1 MQRTYGQD
9 SSTREKEKV
18 NFNKIKKRLKLISL
32 IWNEHGQFQVL
43 NRCRFLTEI
52 IESTQYSTETPLSSV
67 KRRLQLQN
75 NQSAD
80 KTLTADLFHW
90 QYWK

>member
-32 IWNEHGQFQVL
+32 IWSEHGQFQVL
-43 NRCRFLTEI
+43 NRCRFLSEI
-52 IESTQYSTETPLSSV
+52 IESTETLLSSV

>member
-18 NFNKIKKRLKLISL
+18 NFNKIKNRLKLISL

-52 IESTQYSTETPLSSV
+52 IESTL
-67 KRRLQLQN
+67 KC
-75 NQSAD
+75 
-80 KTLTADLFHW
+80 KTSIAIA
-90 QYWK
+90 K